1 MRRWLGVLAF
11 SLVCGLCS
19 AQDETN
25 SVPAIAWLQGPVTG
39 ELARVSTLKI
49 PEGFIFTGS
58 DGTKLLMED
67 WGNVVTEKEIGI
79 LIAPE
84 DAWIAVFE
92 FDPIG
97 YVKDD
102 EKNDLDADAILA
114 SIRESQTRDNERRRS
129 MQLTELEIEGW
140 YREPFYNEQ
149 THNLEWCTLLSEKG
163 GGDSFV
169 NHNIRVLGRRGVTEI
184 TLIASPDEL
193 ETAIPELADILKNY
207 SYVSGGSYAEYRKGD
222 KIAKYGLTALVAGG
236 AAAVALKSGLFK
248 HIWKILVLG
257 AAAVSGFFKKLFGKK
272 EQ

>member
-1 MRRWLGVLAF
+1 MKRLMGVLAV

-19 AQDETN
+19 AQEETN
-25 SVPAIAWLQGPVTG
+25 AVPRIDWLGGPVTG

-49 PEGFIFTGS
+49 PEGYIFTGP

-67 WGNVVTEKEIGI
+67 WGNVVTDKEIGI
-79 LIAPE
+79 VVAPE

-102 EKNDLDADAILA
+102 EKNDLDADAILN
-114 SIRESQTRDNERRRS
+114 SIRESQNRDNERRRS

-140 YREPFYNEQ
+140 FIEPFYNET
-149 THNLEWCTLLSEKG
+149 THNLEWCTQLREKG
-163 GGDSFV
+163 ADEPFV
-169 NHNIRVLGRRGVTEI
+169 NHNIRILGRRGVTEV

-193 ETAIPELADILKNY
+193 DTAIPELAEILEDY
-207 SYVSGGSYAEYRKGD
+207 AYASGGSYAEYRKGD
-222 KIAKYGLTALVAGG
+222 KMAKYGLTALVAGG

-248 HIWKILVLG
+248 HIWKILVVG

-272 EQ
+272 EP